1 MEFLPWKTINLDGGF
16 RVTAPESVSEEI
28 LHEVNDGVTFR
39 FNKDLKQV
47 KLEFIL
53 NVPWGWNECFPV
65 SEQED
70 PPAKFICRLISRST
84 GRRTFVELKD
94 NGLDLWKANES
105 FKSLRDG
112 EELRVEAL
120 LVRTIDSIEEPT
132 EGFADKKGQIIGRSK
147 IHTVQFI
154 GDSASDESL
163 FKFKWNE
170 FPSSASK
177 QLWRLIPGE
186 PPVVELNSV
195 ISSSLRQLL
204 MSRSLSRQ
212 SGAIQRDAIF
222 ISICSS
228 IWPILISDILQKLQ
242 RVVDEKPSIEGS
254 DAIEALTKWQLKVL
268 SLFATGLLSTS
279 LPIHEAL
286 QLIPLELKS
295 PGGFMRLMLKM
306 PELIQEETKLLQL
319 AEVMAG
325 SQQSKLKTN
334 RNLSESNEE
343 SAA

>member
-1 MEFLPWKTINLDGGF
+1 MEFLPWKTINLDGAF

-28 LHEVNDGVTFR
+28 LQEVNDGVTFR
-39 FNKDLKQV
+39 FNNDLEQV
-47 KLEFIL
+47 RLEFLL
-53 NVPWGWNECFPV
+53 NAPWGWNECFPL

-84 GRRTFVELKD
+84 GRRTLVELKD
-94 NGLDLWKANES
+94 GGLDSWFAETS
-105 FKSLRDG
+105 FKSLREG

-120 LVRTIDSIEEPT
+120 LVRTIDLEKPT
-132 EGFADKKGQIIGRSK
+132 EGLADKKGQIIGRSK

-154 GDSASDESL
+154 GESASDESL
-163 FKFKWNE
+163 FKLKWNE
-170 FPSSASK
+170 FPSTASK

-186 PPVVELNSV
+186 PPIVELNSG

-204 MSRSLSRQ
+204 MSRSSSRQ
-212 SGAIQRDAIF
+212 AGAIQRDAIF

-242 RVVDEKPSIEGS
+242 RVVEEKPSIEGS
-254 DAIEALTKWQLKVL
+254 DAIEILSKWQLKVL
-268 SLFATGLLSTS
+268 SLFASGLLSTS
-279 LPIHEAL
+279 LPIHESL

-319 AEVMAG
+319 AEVMAS
-325 SQQSKLKTN
+325 SQQSKLKAS
-334 RNLSESNEE
+334 RNASELDEVSV
-343 SAA
+343 A